1 VSRESLIDIL
11 VLGGTGM
18 LGHKMFQLLRQQF
31 PKTFCTIRGSIEDEP
46 VRQIGLFQ
54 NGQVVERFDAT
65 DFAGVEHLLLE
76 NRPSVVVNC
85 IGLIKHRPESTE
97 AIPSITVNSIL
108 PHKLAEF
115 CQRWGGRLIHFST
128 DCVFSGK
135 KGNYREDDLPDAE
148 DLYGRTKFL
157 GEVTSGSALTLR
169 TSIIGREL
177 LHSGSLLEWFL
188 SQSHKRVPGY
198 KRALFSGVTTNHLAQ
213 VVGDL
218 IRDHP
223 NLSGLYNV
231 ASQTISKFDL
241 LCLLREAYD
250 LDIEI
255 LQQDEFSCDRSLRG
269 EKFAAAAGYVCPPW
283 LELVSQ
289 LANDDTSYNKW
300 RTLKNEVL

>member
-1 VSRESLIDIL
+1 MNIL

-18 LGHKMFQLLRQQF
+18 LGHKMFQQLRMRYAE
-31 PKTFCTIRGSIEDEP
+31 TYCTIRGSINDAP
-46 VRQIGLFQ
+46 VRDVDLFHSGHVLEQ
-54 NGQVVERFDAT
+54 CEFSDFTVVERLLLEHKPRIVVNCVGIVKQRDDSKKPVPSIYINALLP
-65 DFAGVEHLLLE
+65 HLLLE
-76 NRPSVVVNC
+76 TCERV
-85 IGLIKHRPESTE
+85 GAK
-97 AIPSITVNSIL
+97 
-108 PHKLAEF
+108 
-115 CQRWGGRLIHFST
+115 LIHVST

-177 LHSGSLLEWFL
+177 LHSDSLLEWFL

-289 LANDDTSYNKW
+289 LANDDTSYNEW

>member
-1 VSRESLIDIL
+1 MNIL

-18 LGHKMFQLLRQQF
+18 LGHKMFQQLRMRY
-31 PKTFCTIRGSIEDEP
+31 PETYCTIRGSINDAP
-46 VRQIGLFQ
+46 VRDVDLFHSGHVLEQ
-54 NGQVVERFDAT
+54 CGFADFTVVERLLLEYKSRVVVNCVGIVKQRT
-65 DFAGVEHLLLE
+65 DSKKPVPSIYINSLLPHLLLE
-76 NRPSVVVNC
+76 TCERM
-85 IGLIKHRPESTE
+85 GAK
-97 AIPSITVNSIL
+97 
-108 PHKLAEF
+108 
-115 CQRWGGRLIHFST
+115 LIHVST

-177 LHSGSLLEWFL
+177 LHSESLLEWFL
-188 SQSHKRVPGY
+188 SQNHKRVSGY
-198 KRALFSGVTTNHLAQ
+198 KRALFSGVTTNHLAK

-218 IRDHP
+218 ISNHP

-255 LQQDEFSCDRSLRG
+255 LPKDEFSCDRSLRG
-269 EKFAAAAGYVCPPW
+269 EKFDAATGYTCAPW
-283 LELVSQ
+283 PEMVAQ
-289 LANDDTSYNKW
+289 LASDDTPYNEW
-300 RTLKNEVL
+300 RAVKNEVL